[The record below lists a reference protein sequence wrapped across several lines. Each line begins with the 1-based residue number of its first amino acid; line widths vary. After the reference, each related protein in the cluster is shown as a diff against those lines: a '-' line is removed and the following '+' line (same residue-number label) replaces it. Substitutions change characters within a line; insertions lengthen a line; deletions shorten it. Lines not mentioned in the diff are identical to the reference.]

1 MKLLYPT
8 KHSTKSKVE
17 VKRRR
22 HLIAKVEIISQ
33 ILVAKAKEAAEKNH
47 QNRQALRTKLAPEL
61 NRRKRSNQL
70 SSSDRSGMRDMDENF
85 EVLSPRDVRSFS
97 FILEPTTKKRFCR
110 KKIELW
116 LPKNPH
122 EITMDFSRPG
132 MALLRPQ
139 SLTYATSGPA
149 KQSLSSK
156 KSSTTK
162 KSVLDAIAEPRI
174 STTLSIGETTQSG
187 YQGKKKQADLGL
199 NEVNPIQKFKPYASK
214 TIIRNLSESLRELLT
229 KPLSKSDLKFKGSIY
244 VFWQQGNFGYLKI
257 GRSANVRRRFKEWSD
272 QCKKDMGIHFPDFTR
287 EASDGQRVL
296 EEVAHICRVEA
307 LVHLE
312 LLEHRKIEEKCPGC
326 SRNHIE
332 WFQVSDEKAIAVAQ
346 KWMAWMRTEP
356 YENRGTGGEEK
367 WVLKAREMERLG
379 ELSQPLF
386 PKLAPE
392 SQVREERLA
401 SLRPRA
407 SSSTPWRDGK
417 NKLGRRS
424 I

>member
-1 MKLLYPT
+1 MSSLIFEKSLQCQPHDFFRSQPPIGPFRNHNACYLAIPGTSHPNSGCDEAAAMKLLYPT

-33 ILVAKAKEAAEKNH
+33 ILVAKAKEAAERNH

-61 NRRKRSNQL
+61 NQRKRSNQL

-162 KSVLDAIAEPRI
+162 KSVLNAIAEPRI
-174 STTLSIGETTQSG
+174 STTLFIGETTQSG

-199 NEVNPIQKFKPYASK
+199 
-214 TIIRNLSESLRELLT
+214 
-229 KPLSKSDLKFKGSIY
+229 
-244 VFWQQGNFGYLKI
+244 
-257 GRSANVRRRFKEWSD
+257 
-272 QCKKDMGIHFPDFTR
+272 C
-287 EASDGQRVL
+287 
-296 EEVAHICRVEA
+296 
-307 LVHLE
+307 
-312 LLEHRKIEEKCPGC
+312 
-326 SRNHIE
+326 
-332 WFQVSDEKAIAVAQ
+332 
-346 KWMAWMRTEP
+346 
-356 YENRGTGGEEK
+356 
-367 WVLKAREMERLG
+367 WV
-379 ELSQPLF
+379 
-386 PKLAPE
+386 
-392 SQVREERLA
+392 
-401 SLRPRA
+401 
-407 SSSTPWRDGK
+407 T
-417 NKLGRRS
+417 GRRS
-424 I
+424 PM